1 MGCCGLCRPTNHSTA
16 TANKNISSKKIETID
31 LWIDSIQGPHPSI
44 AVPAQAPGQPKAM
57 TNAEEIAELQTKGSK
72 IDSASRSDAVPAH
85 RKGSKAMHYLASEFS
100 VHEEVS
106 TASSKTATMDQF

>member
-31 LWIDSIQGPHPSI
+31 VWIDSIQGPHQSI
-44 AVPAQAPGQPKAM
+44 AVPAQAPSQPKAM
-57 TNAEEIAELQTKGSK
+57 TNAEEIAELQKTTTTTTTT
-72 IDSASRSDAVPAH
+72 IDRNVVPAH
-85 RKGSKAMHYLASEFS
+85 RKASKAMHYLASEFS

-106 TASSKTATMDQF
+106 LASSKSASMDQF